1 MSGAVHYQKIVGNAV
16 LADLSV
22 LFVDYTQV
30 TYLRSIDD
38 SNREIN
44 KDYINDANNWLWV
57 HTIKWHGNCLVR
69 F

>member
-22 LFVDYTQV
+22 LFVANTQV
-30 TYLRSIDD
+30 IYLRSIND

-44 KDYINDANNWLWV
+44 KDN
-57 HTIKWHGNCLVR
+57 IKRCK
-69 F
+69 